1 MEELI
6 RLINK
11 EFNPR
16 IKLDKEDIE
25 DLREAIELF
34 LCDGINDL
42 RLDIE
47 DLKEE
52 IEELRYYNR
61 ELMGEIYGC

>member
-16 IKLDKEDIE
+16 IKLDDDDIE

-52 IEELRYYNR
+52 IEELRDYNR
-61 ELMGEIYGC
+61 ELLGELYGR